1 LKGTKIRTSQIAKKI
16 NEDEV
21 ITQMYQRPFLIA
33 IALSASLVACASMF
47 SRPKDL
53 GAAPIPRQIQSPSP
67 SPSPSPAAKK
77 PDPVGEALNRGNV
90 AEAVLQIE
98 LRWKKQYEDYF
109 KTKFNKPVP
118 PAAEI
123 VRSLNQIN
131 GRTGRKSALFY
142 AIPGEK
148 HLDLMLV
155 TANGKLI
162 HRRITDANKPALTKT
177 TQAFRMSV
185 VREDSEL
192 EDYLQPG
199 QQLYQWIIAPLES
212 ELRAQ
217 GINQIIFCL
226 GAGLRSLPMAALHDG
241 KQFLIEKYNLSIIP
255 AFNLLDR
262 QARTSTDTEILAMG
276 ASTFKNK
283 PPLPGVPAEISSITR
298 PPWEGTALLNQ
309 DFTLKNLKAARSRNP
324 YGIVHLATHAEFAPG
339 DVSQSYIQF
348 WDQQLK
354 LSQLQELGLQNPP
367 VQLLVLSACRTALGD
382 AKAEMGFAGL
392 AVQSGSKAAIASLW
406 SVSDSSTLLL
416 MQEFYRLLK
425 PATVKAD
432 ALREAQ
438 IEMIRNGTRVRSRA
452 RQQKLDLQG
461 SENLAHP
468 FHWGAFTLIGNPW

>member
-1 LKGTKIRTSQIAKKI
+1 MKKH
-16 NEDEV
+16 
-21 ITQMYQRPFLIA
+21 PFLTSIA
-33 IALSASLVACASMF
+33 FSVSLAACASI
-47 SRPKDL
+47 PTLAKDL
-53 GAAPIPRQIQSPSP
+53 TATPIPREIQSPTPTPKP
-67 SPSPSPAAKK
+67 SPTTK
-77 PDPVGEALNRGNV
+77 PDLVGQALNRKDV

-109 KTKFNKPVP
+109 KAKFNKPVP

-123 VRSLNQIN
+123 VRSLSQIN
-131 GRTGRKSALFY
+131 QRTGRKSALMY

-155 TANGKLI
+155 SATGRLI
-162 HRRITDANKPALTKT
+162 HRRIPAANKAALTKM

-185 VREDSEL
+185 VREDSEVS
-192 EDYLQPG
+192 DYLQPG
-199 QQLYQWIIAPLES
+199 QQLYQWMIAPLEPQ
-212 ELRAQ
+212 LRAQ
-217 GINQIIFCL
+217 GINQLIFCL
-226 GAGLRSLPMAALHDG
+226 GAGLRSVPLAALHDG
-241 KQFLIEKYNLSIIP
+241 KQFLIEKYNLAIIP

-262 QARTSTDTEILAMG
+262 QARTSPDTEILAMG
-276 ASTFKNK
+276 ASTFRNK
-283 PPLPGVPAEISSITR
+283 PPLPGVPVEISTITKS
-298 PPWEGTALLNQ
+298 PWEGTALLNQ
-309 DFTLKNLKAARSRNP
+309 DFTLKNLKAARKRNP

-354 LSQLQELGLQNPP
+354 LSQLQDLGLQNPP

-382 AKAEMGFAGL
+382 TKAEMGFAGL

-425 PATVKAD
+425 PAPVKAD

-438 IEMIRNGTRVRSRA
+438 IEMIRHPERVRVRSR
-452 RQQKLDLQG
+452 QQKLELQDG
-461 SENLAHP
+461 GENLSHP
-468 FHWGAFTLIGNPW
+468 YHWAAFTLIGNPW